1 MQEIK
6 PLYPVGYW
14 VGMGLPQPSYNKFFD
29 NVSKVSIDLTNG
41 YVDNGIIEELNKH
54 IANAESLV
62 KQRTKVSA

>member
-14 VGMGLPQPSYNKFFD
+14 VGMSLPHPSYNKFFD

-41 YVDNGIIEELNKH
+41 KVDNEIVNELNKH
-54 IANAESLV
+54 ILNAEPLV
-62 KQRTKVSA
+62 KQTKVSA